1 MHILSSEKC
10 KKNHWD
16 VRNGEKKIKIKIYI
30 HLTFPRETSTQI
42 MIEIKWICDKENEL
56 EKSSKADIYNY
67 FDSAN
72 KNYTFDCG

>member
-1 MHILSSEKC
+1 
-10 KKNHWD
+10 
-16 VRNGEKKIKIKIYI
+16 
-30 HLTFPRETSTQI
+30 

-56 EKSSKADIYNY
+56 EKSSQADIYNY